1 MTSCT
6 PGASRPSS
14 GTVIVA
20 GSASSQWTRSPGH
33 HPTPGFTETSD
44 TIITWSAAGTRLF
57 VTAVGEGRDIG
68 FARGDAPSF
77 RPHLVHVAGDGYI
90 VGSNSSFADF
100 FVASS
105 AGTGAVFNAIT
116 GTPAEPAAG
125 PASS

>member
-1 MTSCT
+1 MTS
-6 PGASRPSS
+6 G
-14 GTVIVA
+14 
-20 GSASSQWTRSPGH
+20 
-33 HPTPGFTETSD
+33 

-77 RPHLVHVAGDGYI
+77 RPHLVHVAGGGYI